1 MLFLDEFLLEEISNY
16 KVRQRSARFSFSL
29 GENGCQ
35 KSSELH
41 GFMIRHVDVE
51 TSCCT

>member
-1 MLFLDEFLLEEISNY
+1 MLFLHELLLEEISNH
-16 KVRQRSARFSFSL
+16 KIRQRFVRFSFSF

-41 GFMIRHVDVE
+41 WFMIRHVDVE
-51 TSCCT
+51 TSCRT